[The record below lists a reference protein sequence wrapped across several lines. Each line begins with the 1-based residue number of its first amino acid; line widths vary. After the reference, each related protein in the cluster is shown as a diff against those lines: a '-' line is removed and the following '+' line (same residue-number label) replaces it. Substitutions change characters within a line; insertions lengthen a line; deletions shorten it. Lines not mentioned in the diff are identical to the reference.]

1 MKHTNIQAAVPN
13 NNKTAAMGMPTKPRN
28 LMGGQIDFT
37 RKVLSGL
44 KFEEA
49 ELATLA
55 K

>member
-1 MKHTNIQAAVPN
+1 
-13 NNKTAAMGMPTKPRN
+13 MGMPSKPRT

-37 RKVLSGL
+37 RKIFSGL